1 MPFLDA
7 FLDVEAGQPAAQGLA
22 ESARVRRPTV
32 DPTRLRHRAR
42 NSQRFVIGKAY
53 IPKHRQSC

>member
-7 FLDVEAGQPAAQGLA
+7 FLDVEAGQPVAQA
-22 ESARVRRPTV
+22 ENARIRAPTV

-42 NSQRFVIGKAY
+42 NSQRFVIGKAC
-53 IPKHRQSC
+53 S